1 MIFLKKQKIV
11 ITLFVIVGGLLFL
24 LLYQYFNNT
33 QYNVFSKKEDT
44 TPVSI
49 EALGISFDYNPD
61 DFVVNESMVDNT
73 VVLVMESDDLH
84 ILMKESDDLST
95 FFSDTPLRNDNVLD
109 DFLSLERRDH
119 SGFFGY
125 KLRNIDGDLEK
136 KQDYLIYRFY
146 RGDKI
151 LEIVCRL
158 KRTENP
164 QVLEEKIDDFVTSI
178 HFDAG
183 SENPQVMVKQNAL
196 FSVGESQKEYLMN
209 LGQVTE
215 SAKYSTNNVVAN
227 KTMGI
232 EVLYDSQFVSMTN
245 NQEVEIY
252 GGPEIRFNGKNVSI
266 VIREEDVNFPYFID
280 TENNILRMTN
290 LMTITRFDRSGYAGQ
305 RRWSWLIQNEQKDSR
320 IEYRIKRNDKILLVD
335 AWIENTD
342 PESVDFYSMQSRV
355 DDFVRSMEFTEV
367 NDREDLTLI
376 NELGIKVDS
385 GVFNNN

>member
-44 TPVSI
+44 TPVLI
-49 EALGISFDYNPD
+49 KALGISFDYNPD

-73 VVLVMESDDLH
+73 AALVMESDDLH

-136 KQDYLIYRFY
+136 NQDYLIYRFY

-178 HFDAG
+178 RFDAG
-183 SENPQVMVKQNAL
+183 GENPQVMVKQNAL

-215 SAKYSTNNVVAN
+215 SAKYSTDKIVAN

-305 RRWSWLIQNEQKDSR
+305 RRWNWLIQNEQKDSR

-335 AWIENTD
+335 VWIENAD
-342 PESVDFYSMQSRV
+342 PESADFHSIQSHVDA
-355 DDFVRSMEFTEV
+355 FVSGMKLGDINNQEHFTF
-367 NDREDLTLI
+367 I
-376 NELGIKVDS
+376 NELGVKVDS